1 LLSAAQRYDVLS
13 SYWWMLL
20 PGIAVI
26 PVFLLYY
33 ALGNALHRAHA
44 ASLL

>member
-1 LLSAAQRYDVLS
+1 VLS

-20 PGIAVI
+20 PGVAVI

-33 ALGNALHRAHA
+33 ALANALHRGQAPA
-44 ASLL
+44 LP